1 MIVTTVPTVLNQMK
15 QAPVVGPV
23 GGEVGFYGK
32 GWAWADLNK
41 FAMRCGFMRDACIS
55 KNGLHFSFIFA
66 VSIRLK
72 GLYSRTGLIFRF
84 STPLIENLFE

>member
-41 FAMRCGFMRDACIS
+41 FAMRCGFIRDACIS
-55 KNGLHFSFIFA
+55 KNGLVH
-66 VSIRLK
+66 IRRLHPFERIV
-72 GLYSRTGLIFRF
+72 LAYRLDF
-84 STPLIENLFE
+84 PLLDAIDRKLV